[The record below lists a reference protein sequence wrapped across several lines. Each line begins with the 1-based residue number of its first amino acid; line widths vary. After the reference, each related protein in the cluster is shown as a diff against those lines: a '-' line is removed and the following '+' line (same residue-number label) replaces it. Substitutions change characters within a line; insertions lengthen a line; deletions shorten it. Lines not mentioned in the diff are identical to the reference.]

1 MDDGSLTRR
10 QEECLRLVAEG
21 LPNRHIA
28 ATLGV
33 SIDTVSNHL
42 TAAYGRLG
50 IAGGPL
56 VSARIAAVR
65 WWILEGSQEVADGP
79 QSPAD

>member
-1 MDDGSLTRR
+1 MDDGALTRR
-10 QEECLRLVAEG
+10 QEECLRLVADG

-28 ATLGV
+28 ATLGL

-42 TAAYGRLG
+42 TAAYKNLG

-56 VSARIAAVR
+56 LSARIAAVR
-65 WWILEGSQEVADGP
+65 WFVEQEQRGADDGR
-79 QSPAD
+79 SEA